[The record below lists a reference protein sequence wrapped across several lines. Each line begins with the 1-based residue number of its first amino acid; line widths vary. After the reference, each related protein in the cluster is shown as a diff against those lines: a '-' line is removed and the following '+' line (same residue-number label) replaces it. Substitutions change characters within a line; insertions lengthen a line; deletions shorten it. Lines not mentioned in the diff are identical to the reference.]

1 MPKHGLLVS
10 SEMIETAAPV
20 SNSIS
25 SGLPSTLRATW
36 MGLGRVSLN
45 ISLYYVCIK
54 NRLIK
59 VQLQPRWL
67 ILSIYTVENWKNVC
81 VEKMMDQS

>member
-1 MPKHGLLVS
+1 MALLVS
-10 SEMIETAAPV
+10 SELIETAAPV

-45 ISLYYVCIK
+45 LKIRKTSGVFLLFLHSVCAMF
-54 NRLIK
+54 LG
-59 VQLQPRWL
+59 VLLEVWF
-67 ILSIYTVENWKNVC
+67 VVG
-81 VEKMMDQS
+81 M